1 MLHMNVYHWNA
12 CFSRETK
19 IQLGKHLFSLVQMS
33 QSTLQS
39 LQLHVDDAKQS
50 LLQNSMHMLYLYIN
64 VVFYETF
71 DRKEKQ
77 GIA

>member
-1 MLHMNVYHWNA
+1 
-12 CFSRETK
+12 
-19 IQLGKHLFSLVQMS
+19 MS

-77 GIA
+77 GIAWTMINAIIINYDSLKAFYL